1 MPRRKNSFCTHHF
14 GGVGIGSSM
23 HPPKVASTS
32 SPKKEK
38 RDYYDVLGIPRSASA
53 DDIKRAF
60 RQLAKKYH
68 PDLNPNNKEAE
79 EKFKEIN
86 EANDIL
92 SDPSKRERYDQF
104 GFAGVDPSHG
114 FDASGVG
121 GFDADD
127 IFGFG
132 DFFSSFFGGGRRGGR
147 RAGRPQQRQG
157 SDIEMDM
164 QLEFEEAV
172 FGVEKE
178 IPVRRRVPDGTCN
191 GTGAEPGTK
200 PETCSQCGGSGQV
213 ARTTRTPFGIMQQIT
228 GCSACNGR
236 GQTIKKK
243 CSTCKGTGVVT
254 EIDKI
259 NLKIP
264 PGFPDQGVV
273 IPVEGKGNM
282 EEAGNIPGDLRL
294 NVTVAPNP
302 VFTRDGKHLVRELA
316 VDYLQLLLGDEISVT
331 TLDGKSV
338 KVRIPA
344 GTKPGTMLRI
354 EGHGVPVFRDKLN
367 RRGDLFLTL
376 TIDVPKVKEMD
387 ADERQCYED
396 LAKKHLGRIH
406 ERFARQEQEI
416 QKQQEKKR
424 TSKTA

>member
-1 MPRRKNSFCTHHF
+1 MAT
-14 GGVGIGSSM
+14 
-23 HPPKVASTS
+23 TS

-38 RDYYDVLGIPRSASA
+38 RDYYEVLGIPRSASA

-86 EANDIL
+86 EANDVL

-104 GFAGVDPSHG
+104 GFAGIDPSHG
-114 FDASGVG
+114 MDGSAG

-132 DFFSSFFGGGRRGGR
+132 DIFSSFFGGGRRGSR
-147 RAGRPQQRQG
+147 RGGRPQQRQG
-157 SDIEMDM
+157 SDIEMDL
-164 QLEFEEAV
+164 QLGFEEAV

-191 GTGAEPGTK
+191 GTGAEPGTR
-200 PETCSQCGGSGQV
+200 PETCSTCGGSGQV

-228 GCSACNGR
+228 GCTTCNGR

-243 CSTCKGTGVVT
+243 CSACKGTGTVT
-254 EIDKI
+254 EIDNI
-259 NLKIP
+259 SLKIP
-264 PGFPDQGVV
+264 PGFPDEGVV

-282 EEAGNIPGDLRL
+282 EEAGSMPGDLRL
-294 NVTVAPNP
+294 NVTVAPHP
-302 VFTRDGKHLVRELA
+302 VFTRDGKHLVRELVVA
-316 VDYLQLLLGDEISVT
+316 YLQLLLGDEVSVA
-331 TLDGKSV
+331 TLDGKTV

-344 GTKPGTMLRI
+344 GTKPGTNLRI
-354 EGHGVPVFRDKLN
+354 EGHGVPVFRDKQG
-367 RRGDLFLTL
+367 RRGDLFLSL
-376 TIDVPKVKEMD
+376 AVDVPKVKELD
-387 ADERQCYED
+387 HEERQSYED
-396 LAKKHLGRIH
+396 MAKKYMGKIH
-406 ERFARQEQEI
+406 DRFARREQEI
-416 QKQQEKKR
+416 LKQQEAKK
-424 TSKTA
+424 K